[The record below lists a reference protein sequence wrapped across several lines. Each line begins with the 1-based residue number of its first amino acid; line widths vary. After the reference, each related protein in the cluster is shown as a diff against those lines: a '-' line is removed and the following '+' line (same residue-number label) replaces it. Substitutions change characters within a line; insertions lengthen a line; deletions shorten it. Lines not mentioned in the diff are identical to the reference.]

1 MDVRTR
7 IREALAPVGLD
18 LVGVASVEAWDAA
31 MPEAR
36 RAEALLPGARSI
48 VVVANG
54 GGALWEAMVADLR
67 RDPRGLTGEPHP
79 LDAFV
84 KRQLARLEIGAPH
97 RWFRAAADETTHI
110 DFRVLA
116 SLAGL
121 GAQSRLGLLMHPVYG
136 PWVGLRA
143 ACFVAEDLVAD
154 APGGPDL
161 CAGCDAPCVA
171 ACPAG
176 AFPGGRWDVDA
187 CGAFHFDSPV
197 CERTCHAR
205 EACPVGAEHTYSR
218 DEIAYHYH
226 RASGR
231 RALRALVG
239 VPDGADPFEGDG
251 PHWQDWRKRV
261 DVRGKRA

>member
-7 IREALAPVGLD
+7 ITEALAPAGLN
-18 LVGVASVEAWDAA
+18 LVGVVSAEAWDAA

-36 RAEALLPGARSI
+36 RTSALLPGARSI

-54 GGALWEAMVADLR
+54 GGALWDAMVADLL
-67 RDPRGLTGEPHP
+67 RDARGLTDEPHP

-84 KRQLARLEIGAPH
+84 KRQLARLDVGGPH

-116 SLAGL
+116 QLAGL
-121 GAQSRLGLLMHPVYG
+121 GSTSRLGLLMNPVYG

-143 ACFVAEDLVAD
+143 ACFVTDVLAPD

-161 CAGCDAPCVA
+161 CAACDAPCVR
-171 ACPAG
+171 ACPGA
-176 AFPGGRWDVDA
+176 AFPDGRWSVDA
-187 CGAFHFDSPV
+187 CGAYHFDSTA

-205 EACPVGAEHTYSR
+205 EACPVGSEHRYGR

-231 RALRALVG
+231 RALRRLVG
-239 VPDGADPFEGDG
+239 VPDGADPFEGEG

-261 DVRGKRA
+261 DVRGSRA